1 MALALYLPYQ
11 TNRVAATA
19 DIDTCQLIALPVHI
33 YHHPLLS
40 AVGLFIIRAKFVHLN
55 NINYLK
61 SMTIILTKVMVGYFF
76 FYLFICL
83 WFYKLPLRKTYK
95 PKYAFLNGNSKLQ
108 MKLMTTITPKLSI
121 TKFYFLC

>member
-1 MALALYLPYQ
+1 MILNYFYLYILIICSILCCFVNKSVLLLSKGLNQNSLLIFMLRAGSSLYLPYQ

-61 SMTIILTKVMVGYFF
+61 SMTIILTKVMVGY
-76 FYLFICL
+76 
-83 WFYKLPLRKTYK
+83 
-95 PKYAFLNGNSKLQ
+95 
-108 MKLMTTITPKLSI
+108 
-121 TKFYFLC
+121 